1 MKTLT
6 MFSMLIVMMMLVMMM
21 MVLAIVGKC
30 RAMSASLRS
39 DSCNCDYQSFNE
51 KLCLKLRLVMMLMMM
66 GMMTR
71 SLTTM
76 MLGTHDDEVTD
87 DDDWTLEVE
96 TKSE

>member
-1 MKTLT
+1 MKILT
-6 MFSMLIVMMMLVMMM
+6 IFSMMSVMMMVVMMM
-21 MVLAIVGKC
+21 ALEIVGKC

-39 DSCNCDYQSFNE
+39 DNCNCDYQSFNE
-51 KLCLKLRLVMMLMMM
+51 KLCLKVRLVMMLMIL

-71 SLTTM
+71 PLTTM